1 MKDNTMN
8 LAHFQILEV
17 CSSGVSE
24 NTPLDKKKAGHLYIT
39 QLNDGV

>member
-8 LAHFQILEV
+8 LAHILEV